1 MEPKLLI
8 VEDETNM
15 LEEMQ
20 TYLQREGF
28 QVHTCQ
34 NGREALELAQSEQP
48 ELVVLDWMLPE
59 KSGLDVCRELRQVS
73 NCGIIMV
80 TARSE
85 ESDKIVGLEIGAD
98 DYLTKPFSLRELA
111 TRIRALLRRMH
122 GSENK
127 PQLLKRDNLTISEA
141 KCQVYK
147 DGQEIQLTPTE
158 FKILYTLAAR
168 PGIVFS
174 RLQLLKVAL
183 GDEYMGY
190 ERTMDSHI
198 RNLRRKL
205 EDLPSNPRYIQTVYG
220 FGYRFGEQ
228 T

>member
-1 MEPKLLI
+1 MEPKLLL
-8 VEDETNM
+8 VEDETGM

-28 QVHTCQ
+28 RVLTART
-34 NGREALELAQSEQP
+34 GTEALAIARSERP
-48 ELVVLDWMLPE
+48 DLVVLDWMLPG
-59 KSGLDVCRELRQVS
+59 KSGLDVCREIRLTSQ
-73 NCGIIMV
+73 CGIIMV
-80 TARSE
+80 TARSD

-111 TRIRALLRRMH
+111 SRIRALLRRLRGAEDRSMYL
-122 GSENK
+122 E
-127 PQLLKRDNLTISEA
+127 RDNLIISEA
-141 KCQVYK
+141 KCQVLK

-158 FKILYTLAAR
+158 FKVLYTLAAR

-183 GDEYMGY
+183 EDEYMGY

-205 EDLPSNPRYIQTVYG
+205 GDDPANPRYIQTVYG

-228 T
+228 P

>member
-1 MEPKLLI
+1 MEAKLLL
-8 VEDETNM
+8 VEDEPFM

-28 QVHTCQ
+28 RVLTACT
-34 NGREALELAQSEQP
+34 GKEALAIARSDRP

-59 KSGLDVCRELRQVS
+59 KSGIDVCRELRQFS

-80 TARSE
+80 TARSDE
-85 ESDKIVGLEIGAD
+85 ADKIVGLEIGAD

-111 TRIRALLRRMH
+111 TRIRALLRRLRGPEDRLMF
-122 GSENK
+122 
-127 PQLLKRDNLTISEA
+127 LKRDNLTISEA
-141 KCQVYK
+141 KCQVFK

-158 FKILYTLAAR
+158 FKILYTLAAH
-168 PGIVFS
+168 PGMVFS
-174 RLQLLKVAL
+174 RLQLLKTAL
-183 GDEYMGY
+183 QDEYTGY

-205 EDLPSNPRYIQTVYG
+205 GDDPASPRYVQTVYG

-228 T
+228 S

>member
-1 MEPKLLI
+1 MEAKLLI

-28 QVHTCQ
+28 RVYTCQ
-34 NGREALELAQSEQP
+34 NGRKALELVQLEQP

-59 KSGLDVCRELRQVS
+59 KSGLDVCRELRQIS

-80 TARSE
+80 TARSD

-111 TRIRALLRRMH
+111 TRIRALLRRLH
-122 GSENK
+122 GPENK
-127 PQLLKRDNLTISEA
+127 PQFLERDNLTISEA

-147 DGQEIQLTPTE
+147 DSQEIQLTPTE

-183 GDEYMGY
+183 GDEYLGY

-205 EDLPSNPRYIQTVYG
+205 GDSPANPRYIQTVYG

-228 T
+228 S

>member
-1 MEPKLLI
+1 
-8 VEDETNM
+8 M
-15 LEEMQ
+15 LEEMY

-28 QVHTCQ
+28 RVLTAN
-34 NGREALELAQSEQP
+34 NGKEALTIARSEQP
-48 ELVVLDWMLPE
+48 DLVVLDWMLPE
-59 KSGLDVCRELRQVS
+59 KSGIDVCREIRQTS
-73 NCGIIMV
+73 HCGIIMV
-80 TARSE
+80 TARTD

-111 TRIRALLRRMH
+111 SRIRALLRRLRGPEDRSML
-122 GSENK
+122 E
-127 PQLLKRDNLTISEA
+127 RDNLTISEA
-141 KCQVYK
+141 KCQVFK
-147 DGQEIQLTPTE
+147 NGQEIQLTPTE

-174 RLQLLKVAL
+174 RLQLLTAAL
-183 GDEYMGY
+183 EDEYMGY

-205 EDLPSNPRYIQTVYG
+205 GDDPANPRYIQTVYG

-228 T
+228 S

>member
-1 MEPKLLI
+1 METKLLL
-8 VEDETNM
+8 VEDEPGM
-15 LEEMQ
+15 LEEMY

-28 QVHTCQ
+28 RVLTACT
-34 NGREALELAQSEQP
+34 GKEALTIARSERP
-48 ELVVLDWMLPE
+48 EIIVLDWMLPE
-59 KSGLDVCRELRQVS
+59 KSGIEVCREIRHTS

-85 ESDKIVGLEIGAD
+85 EADKIVGLEIGAD

-111 TRIRALLRRMH
+111 SRIRALLRRLRGPEDRLMFL
-122 GSENK
+122 E
-127 PQLLKRDNLTISEA
+127 RDNLIISEA
-141 KCQVYK
+141 KCQVFK
-147 DGQEIQLTPTE
+147 DSQEIQLTPTE

-168 PGIVFS
+168 PGMVFS
-174 RLQLLKVAL
+174 RLQLLKTAL
-183 GDEYMGY
+183 SDEYMGY

-205 EDLPSNPRYIQTVYG
+205 GDDPSNPRYIQTVYG

-228 T
+228 S

>member
-1 MEPKLLI
+1 MLL
-8 VEDETNM
+8 VEDEPGM
-15 LEEMQ
+15 LKEMH

-28 QVHTCQ
+28 RVLTACT
-34 NGREALELAQSEQP
+34 GMEALSMARSERP
-48 ELVVLDWMLPE
+48 DLVVLDWMLPE
-59 KSGLDVCRELRQVS
+59 KNGIDVCRELRQFS

-80 TARSE
+80 TARSD

-111 TRIRALLRRMH
+111 SRIRALLRRLR
-122 GSENK
+122 GPEDRSVFLE
-127 PQLLKRDNLTISEA
+127 RDNLIISEA
-141 KCQVYK
+141 RCQVFK

-158 FKILYTLAAR
+158 FKILFTLAAR

-183 GDEYMGY
+183 EDEYMGY

-205 EDLPSNPRYIQTVYG
+205 GDDPANPRYIQTVYG

-228 T
+228 S

>member
-1 MEPKLLI
+1 METKLLL
-8 VEDETNM
+8 VEDEPGM
-15 LEEMQ
+15 LEEMY

-28 QVHTCQ
+28 RVLTACT
-34 NGREALELAQSEQP
+34 GKEALRIARSERP
-48 ELVVLDWMLPE
+48 EIIVLDWMLPE
-59 KSGLDVCRELRQVS
+59 KSGIEVCREIRHTS

-80 TARSE
+80 TARSD

-111 TRIRALLRRMH
+111 SRIRALLRRLRGPEDRMMFL
-122 GSENK
+122 E
-127 PQLLKRDNLTISEA
+127 RDNLIISEA
-141 KCQVYK
+141 KCQVFK

-168 PGIVFS
+168 PGMVFS
-174 RLQLLKVAL
+174 RLQLLKTAL
-183 GDEYMGY
+183 SDEYMGY

-205 EDLPSNPRYIQTVYG
+205 GDDPANPRYIQTVYG

-228 T
+228 S